1 MGDYFCQMCV
11 IYFCPRFSCCLYY
24 WGVCK
29 ARADCIYFGS
39 GKREAFKQDMF
50 ISMHLLL
57 LFGGGGEGSK
67 GGLPIMACTRRLCP
81 KGRVS
86 FSDLR
91 YLTPKPQ
98 YLNSNSPDWSPYIS
112 LKNQLREFV
121 YWSKLFPS
129 GDHFIN
135 SHSIFSR
142 LCIDIVEWKDRENCH
157 LQCCQLS
164 CLIRE
169 TPDFGLYLLVS
180 RLEYEISW
188 IITKVC
194 NSSFQVWLDF
204 STILKISAIFI
215 VWAIFK

>member
-1 MGDYFCQMCV
+1 MCV
-11 IYFCPRFSCCLYY
+11 IYFCPRFSCCPYY
-24 WGVCK
+24 WGICK

-50 ISMHLLL
+50 TSMHLLL

-91 YLTPKPQ
+91 YLTLKPQ

-135 SHSIFSR
+135 SRSVFSR

-157 LQCCQLS
+157 FTVLSTLLFNPGDSRFWTVSPGLQIRVWNLPDNRQSLQFFISSLTRLFNHIKNFSYFHCLS
-164 CLIRE
+164 Y
-169 TPDFGLYLLVS
+169 F
-180 RLEYEISW
+180 
-188 IITKVC
+188 
-194 NSSFQVWLDF
+194 
-204 STILKISAIFI
+204 
-215 VWAIFK
+215 